1 MDDQVD
7 DELSD
12 LLAST
17 VAPLGL
23 ELVDVERR
31 STAVRVVVDRAGGV
45 DLDAIASATR
55 AVSAVLDAHDPF
67 PGQRYTLE
75 VSSPGVERPLR
86 TPPHFER
93 AVGEMVSV
101 RTVAGGKG
109 ERRMSGRLRAADDE
123 GFVLEGDDLPGGERR
138 LSYDEVERARTVF
151 EWGSKSPAEAR
162 QGGAPRQASRPPRAG
177 GEKTCG
183 KEEGGDAMSK
193 ANFEFLDALGQ
204 IARDKGISV
213 ETLLD
218 ALANALVAAY
228 KRRPGAAEE
237 AVVTVDPESGEIRVY
252 GQELDEDGNV
262 IREWDDTPDDFG
274 RIAAQTAKQV
284 ILQRIREAERD
295 LKYEEYAG
303 REGDIVTGIVQQTD
317 NRYTLLD
324 LGKVEALL
332 PQAEQ
337 VPYERYEHGARL
349 KAYIVE
355 VRKTTKGPQIV
366 VSRSHP
372 GLVKRLF
379 ELEVPEISS
388 GVVEI
393 RAAAREPGH
402 RTKIAVWSNDP
413 NVDPVGACVGA
424 RGSRVRMVTNE
435 LRGERIDVVP
445 FADDPVEFIQ
455 AALQPARVREVRLDD
470 ETGIAT
476 VVVSDYQLSLAIG
489 KEGQN
494 ARLAA
499 RLTGWRIDIKS
510 ETQLAEEEA
519 GYGEEW
525 AEGEWVENEAGEMV
539 WQPAEG
545 GEAVSAAEWSRVASG
560 EEPGDKPETSP
571 ERRPETAEG

>member
-1 MDDQVD
+1 MKDTF
-7 DELSD
+7 
-12 LLAST
+12 AF
-17 VAPLGL
+17 L
-23 ELVDVERR
+23 E
-31 STAVRVVVDRAGGV
+31 
-45 DLDAIASATR
+45 
-55 AVSAVLDAHDPF
+55 
-67 PGQRYTLE
+67 
-75 VSSPGVERPLR
+75 
-86 TPPHFER
+86 
-93 AVGEMVSV
+93 
-101 RTVAGGKG
+101 
-109 ERRMSGRLRAADDE
+109 
-123 GFVLEGDDLPGGERR
+123 
-138 LSYDEVERARTVF
+138 
-151 EWGSKSPAEAR
+151 
-162 QGGAPRQASRPPRAG
+162 
-177 GEKTCG
+177 
-183 KEEGGDAMSK
+183 
-193 ANFEFLDALGQ
+193 ALQQ

-213 ETLLD
+213 DTLLD

-228 KRRPGAAEE
+228 KRMPGAAEE
-237 AVVTVDPESGEIRVY
+237 AVVTIDPDSGDIRVY

-262 IREWDDTPDDFG
+262 VREWDDTPRDFG

-303 REGDIVTGIVQQTD
+303 REGDIVTGIIQQSD

-366 VSRSHP
+366 VSRTHP
-372 GLVKRLF
+372 GLIKRLF
-379 ELEVPEISS
+379 ELEVPVIGS

-393 RAAAREPGH
+393 KAAAREPGH
-402 RTKIAVWSNDP
+402 RTKIAVWSNDA

-424 RGSRVRMVTNE
+424 RGARVRMVTNE
-435 LRGERIDVVP
+435 LRGEKVDIVP
-445 FADDPVEFIQ
+445 YSDDPREFVMR
-455 AALQPARVREVRLDD
+455 ALQPAKVKEVQLDED
-470 ETGIAT
+470 TGTAT
-476 VVVSDYQLSLAIG
+476 VIVHDFQLSLAIG

-510 ETQLAEEEA
+510 ESQLAEEEA
-519 GYGEEW
+519 YANQEW

-545 GEAVSAAEWSRVASG
+545 GEAVSAEQWAEASDEAAVQEDTSSQSSDT
-560 EEPGDKPETSP
+560 EEPLAEPVGPEPVDSEPVGSEPVGP
-571 ERRPETAEG
+571 EPVDSEPVGSEPVGPEPVDSEPVDSEPVDSEPVVSAASEPAEVSRPEGAAP

>member
-1 MDDQVD
+1 
-7 DELSD
+7 
-12 LLAST
+12 
-17 VAPLGL
+17 
-23 ELVDVERR
+23 
-31 STAVRVVVDRAGGV
+31 
-45 DLDAIASATR
+45 
-55 AVSAVLDAHDPF
+55 
-67 PGQRYTLE
+67 
-75 VSSPGVERPLR
+75 
-86 TPPHFER
+86 
-93 AVGEMVSV
+93 
-101 RTVAGGKG
+101 
-109 ERRMSGRLRAADDE
+109 
-123 GFVLEGDDLPGGERR
+123 
-138 LSYDEVERARTVF
+138 
-151 EWGSKSPAEAR
+151 
-162 QGGAPRQASRPPRAG
+162 
-177 GEKTCG
+177 
-183 KEEGGDAMSK
+183 MSK
-193 ANFEFLDALGQ
+193 PNFEFLDALGQ

-228 KRRPGAAEE
+228 KRMPDSAEE
-237 AVVTVDPESGEIRVY
+237 AVVTIDPDSGEIRVY

-284 ILQRIREAERD
+284 ILQRIREVERD

-337 VPYERYEHGARL
+337 VSYERYEHGARL

-372 GLVKRLF
+372 GLIKRLF

-388 GVVEI
+388 GAVEI
-393 RAAAREPGH
+393 KAAAREPGH

-435 LRGERIDVVP
+435 LRGERVDVVP
-445 FADDPVEFIQ
+445 YSDDPVELIQ
-455 AALQPARVREVRLDD
+455 SALAPARVREVRLDD
-470 ETGIAT
+470 ESGTAT
-476 VVVSDYQLSLAIG
+476 VIVSDYQLSLAIG

-499 RLTGWRIDIKS
+499 RLTGWRVDIKS
-510 ETQLAEEEA
+510 ETQLVEEEA
-519 GYGEEW
+519 YLNQDW
-525 AEGEWVENEAGEMV
+525 AEGEWVVDAETGEQMWKSADGELMSV
-539 WQPAEG
+539 EQWNAAAVAEG
-545 GEAVSAAEWSRVASG
+545 DALVEEIIEEAIVEEIIEEAMVEALVEELVEEAIEEAIIEEIIEEAIDEAEAADDAATVSDADGAEPPADDTSGAS
-560 EEPGDKPETSP
+560 
-571 ERRPETAEG
+571 